1 MRVCSRDEGGSQ
13 IDVGIDPELALLAAV
28 TTAIGW
34 TMLFAGTRKRML
46 DLRHQKRICPSCGH
60 EIEGRVCNRH

>member
-1 MRVCSRDEGGSQ
+1 LVEL
-13 IDVGIDPELALLAAV
+13 DPQLAVLAAV

-34 TMLFAGTRKRML
+34 TMLFAGARKRML
-46 DLRHQKRICPSCGH
+46 DLRHEKRICPSCGH

>member
-1 MRVCSRDEGGSQ
+1 MQMAIE
-13 IDVGIDPELALLAAV
+13 PELAVLAAV

-34 TMLFAGTRKRML
+34 TMLFAGARKRML
-46 DLRHQKRICPSCGH
+46 DLRQHRRICPSCGH